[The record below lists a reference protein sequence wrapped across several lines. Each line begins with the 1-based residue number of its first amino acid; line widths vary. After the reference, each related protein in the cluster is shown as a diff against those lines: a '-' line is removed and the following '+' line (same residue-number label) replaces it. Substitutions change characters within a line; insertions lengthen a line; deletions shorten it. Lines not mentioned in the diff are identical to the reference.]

1 MNKLLCVYVCVCL
14 QFRVQI
20 QKPEVVIDFVFHAT
34 ICVDLDL
41 CTPFLEGG
49 INLSFNELVEAVH
62 GEICRIVNFHK
73 RLWVTWWQNGAEIP
87 VFFLEHF

>member
-20 QKPEVVIDFVFHAT
+20 PKPEVVIDFAFHAT

-62 GEICRIVNFHK
+62 GEMSHRKFSQETLGHLVAKGC
-73 RLWVTWWQNGAEIP
+73 
-87 VFFLEHF
+87 